1 MQAEFWLQCW
11 RDNHIGF
18 HQGRPLPL
26 LQQHWPTLSLPAGS
40 RVLVPLAGKSLDMRW
55 LADQGHRVLGVE
67 LSPLAVQQFLT
78 ENALQ
83 AKVHSSAQGTHHVA
97 GTIELICG
105 DVLTLDDTTLAGCD
119 AIYDRAAVVALP
131 PTLRQRY
138 ARQVYGRLPAHCR
151 GLMVTLEYPQHEMD
165 GPPFSVGAEDVHK
178 LLDDDWNVDL
188 LDHRD
193 ILAAEPR
200 FAQRG
205 VTAFHT
211 AVYRLQHRTNPA
223 G

>member
-11 RDNHIGF
+11 HDNHIGF
-18 HQGRPLPL
+18 HQDRPLPL

-40 RVLVPLAGKSLDMRW
+40 RVLVPLAGKSLDMLW

-83 AKVHSSAQGTHHVA
+83 AEVHSSALGTHYVVGA
-97 GTIELICG
+97 IELICG
-105 DVLTLDDTTLAGCD
+105 DVLTLDDTMLAGCD

-138 ARQVYGRLPAHCR
+138 ARQVYGLLPARCR

-165 GPPFSVGAEDVHK
+165 GPPFSVDAEQVHK
-178 LLDDDWNVDL
+178 LLDDDWSVDL
-188 LDHRD
+188 LDRRD

-211 AVYRLQHRTNPA
+211 AVYRLQHHGRSA
-223 G
+223 